1 MSGTVA
7 DLHIDDFCR
16 DTARILVRLYSQF
29 PRPQLLFVNE
39 ICGSADTDEFGMP
52 GSRHLACFSTLLWLG
67 DEGYLRYTET
77 LRQEGLDQAV
87 LSGRGLRLLCSRSAM
102 PWLDPEQAASP
113 GDSHVV
119 QLRRALASGSSTQ
132 LQQTVQH
139 LLGAA
144 ALD

>member
-1 MSGTVA
+1 VA

-29 PRPQLLFVNE
+29 PRPQLLFVDE
-39 ICGSADTDEFGMP
+39 ICGSAETDEFGMP

-87 LSGRGLRLLCSRSAM
+87 LSGHGLRLLSSRSVM
-102 PWLDPEQAASP
+102 PWLGQEQ

-119 QLRRALASGSSTQ
+119 QLRRVLASGSSSQ
-132 LQQTVQH
+132 LQQTVQY
-139 LLGAA
+139 LLGATA
-144 ALD
+144 RD

>member
-1 MSGTVA
+1 MA

-29 PRPQLLFVNE
+29 PRPQLLFVDE
-39 ICGSADTDEFGMP
+39 ICGSAETDEFGMP

-87 LSGRGLRLLCSRSAM
+87 LSGSGLRLLCSRSAM
-102 PWLDPEQAASP
+102 PWLGPEL

-119 QLRRALASGSSTQ
+119 QLRRALAGGSSSQ
-132 LQQTVQH
+132 LQQTVQY
-139 LLGAA
+139 LLGATA
-144 ALD
+144 RD